1 MIKGVDKPQDFSVQ
15 KNESKIEENKLNIDE
30 NQIKID
36 DVIGESILERET
48 VNALMKEASETEH
61 KTKKKKTAITS
72 TIFLLINIVLMS
84 FIVKNLLDS
93 TNNTDFYSVAQL
105 QGDRLW
111 WLAAGFGLI
120 ILFFLAD
127 TLLFYFLIKKTTGK
141 RKPFLAYR
149 LSSVGKYYD
158 FITPTQVGGQP
169 SQILRLTR
177 SGVGAGLATSIPIIK
192 LIVYSL
198 TSTVISAILYFFAV
212 PLIPTTGG
220 LQTFLMALI
229 KIVGAIGLIITVIF
243 SFLYLIIGNGKIM
256 GRAFVQWLVKV
267 GYKLHIVKNYRTAYD
282 KLLTQVKEYQSSI
295 KYLKKNKGTLFLT
308 IFLCVVECLSFA
320 LVPFCVVMAFS
331 QVDFLTSAEAF
342 YCILL
347 TMSEYYLCTLVSTC
361 LPLPGGTGS
370 LEVCFIFLFAIGA
383 YSVGDQI
390 AWALIFFRV
399 ITYYGVILHG
409 FIHIIVETIIKFI
422 RNKRNNESLMQSN
435 VETLEN

>member
-15 KNESKIEENKLNIDE
+15 KSENKTEDANLNVDE

-36 DVIGESILERET
+36 DIIGESILERET
-48 VNALMKEASETEH
+48 VDALMQEASETEH
-61 KTKKKKTAITS
+61 KSKKKKTAITS
-72 TIFLLINIVLMS
+72 IIFLLINIVLMS

-93 TNNTDFYSVAQL
+93 TNNTDFHSVIEL
-105 QGDRLW
+105 QGSRLW
-111 WLAAGFGLI
+111 WLLAGVGLI

-169 SQILRLTR
+169 SQIIRLTR

-198 TSTVISAILYFFAV
+198 TSTIISAILYFFAV

-220 LQTFLMALI
+220 LQAFLMTLI
-229 KIVGAIGLIITVIF
+229 KVVGAIGLIITVIF

-256 GRAFVQWLVKV
+256 GRSFVQWLVRL
-267 GYKLHIVKNYRTAYD
+267 GYKLHIVKNYRTAFD
-282 KLLTQVKEYQSSI
+282 KLLNQVKEYQSSI
-295 KYLKKNKGTLFLT
+295 KYLNKNKGTLFLT
-308 IFLCVVECLSFA
+308 IFLCIIECISFA

-331 QVDFLTSAEAF
+331 QVEFLTSGEAF

-347 TMSEYYLCTLVSTC
+347 TMSEYYLCTLVGTC

-409 FIHIIVETIIKFI
+409 FIHIVVENIIKFAK
-422 RNKRNNESLMQSN
+422 NKQNQQKLSK
-435 VETLEN
+435 ETLNN